1 MMKQRTNVFL
11 LGFGNYVMDQLEKNE
26 NLYGS

>member
-1 MMKQRTNVFL
+1 MMKQRTSVFL
-11 LGFGNYVMDQLEKNE
+11 LGFWGLRWDQVEKNE